1 MNYGRNMAAARI
13 GAGDRLRSVIRSWES
28 LTEVQRLTKN
38 GRDGVEKRVKNG
50 NIAPGRVPKFYI
62 VRYKEDGKKYL
73 VVNEDEA
80 ERAKEVYR
88 LYLSGLG
95 EMSIGERLG
104 QSQSWVRYI
113 LGQANILAGF
123 VEINRR
129 GEREYIKAK
138 GSHPAIISEET
149 ANMVMAEFA
158 RRKSTRRPSKR
169 NQYIYSGVGFCVGCN
184 CGMSVDRIT
193 DRDKVYHYLICHKCR
208 AMRVPFAA
216 IEKAI
221 AEWVDDLCNGG
232 NEKLI
237 EQVEVVDDPT
247 PELQAEL
254 QKVNRAKS
262 RLIDLYT
269 QELIEVAEYRKRLLE
284 FGVKEAEL
292 TTRVDN
298 WQQAQQQTQQNREH
312 VLTVVDILRNINDAL
327 STAELNMLYRS
338 ILRVNC
344 WPEKKLTVQ
353 LLS

>member
-1 MNYGRNMAAARI
+1 M
-13 GAGDRLRSVIRSWES
+13 
-28 LTEVQRLTKN
+28 
-38 GRDGVEKRVKNG
+38 
-50 NIAPGRVPKFYI
+50 
-62 VRYKEDGKKYL
+62 
-73 VVNEDEA
+73 
-80 ERAKEVYR
+80 
-88 LYLSGLG
+88 
-95 EMSIGERLG
+95 
-104 QSQSWVRYI
+104 
-113 LGQANILAGF
+113 
-123 VEINRR
+123 
-129 GEREYIKAK
+129 
-138 GSHPAIISEET
+138 
-149 ANMVMAEFA
+149 
-158 RRKSTRRPSKR
+158 
-169 NQYIYSGVGFCVGCN
+169 
-184 CGMSVDRIT
+184 
-193 DRDKVYHYLICHKCR
+193 YHYLICHKCR

-269 QELIEVAEYRKRLLE
+269 QDLIEVAEYRKRLLE